1 MRLLGLVSLLVALA
15 IVGVAV
21 SRQLQAVGRVPP
33 SAASAAPPAPPAA
46 NVREASQQL
55 QEQVRRDVTKALE
68 QGARREEPA
77 Q

>member
-1 MRLLGLVSLLVALA
+1 MRLLGLISLLVVLA

-21 SRQLQAVGRVPP
+21 SRQLQAVGRVPSP
-33 SAASAAPPAPPAA
+33 AASAAPPAA

-68 QGARREEPA
+68 QGARREEPE